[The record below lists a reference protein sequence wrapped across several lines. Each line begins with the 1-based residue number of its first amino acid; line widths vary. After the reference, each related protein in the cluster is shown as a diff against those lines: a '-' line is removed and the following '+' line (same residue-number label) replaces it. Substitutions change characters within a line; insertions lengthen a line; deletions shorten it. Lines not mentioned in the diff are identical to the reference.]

1 MENFVYLALALA
13 LIGLG
18 VFIEHAR
25 ANGWIKFSVLAQPK
39 PAKKRTRKK
48 STGSRSTPVA
58 SVPAGKRGRPR
69 KSEGEQAGA

>member
-13 LIGLG
+13 LVGLG
-18 VFIEHAR
+18 AFAEHAR
-25 ANGWIKFSVLAQPK
+25 ANGWIKLSVLAQPK

-48 STGSRSTPVA
+48 SPAKPA